1 MESWKFIHLVDSDG
15 RRRATISHM
24 LSGIGIHVEP
34 FEDSS
39 EISWKSQKHGMVL
52 AEDTPG
58 AVAILLDQMAQS
70 GNFMPIVAFSVE
82 PTTHDVA
89 RAIREGAVDFLQW
102 PCEASDIGNS
112 LIGAQTNGAHLGSL
126 RLREAMARSRIQRL
140 TKREREVLDGVAQGL
155 SNRKIGEWLA
165 ISARTVEIHR
175 ANMLQKMGALR
186 SADAIRIAVEASMA
200 N

>member
-1 MESWKFIHLVDSDG
+1 MESWTFIALVDSDS
-15 RRRATISHM
+15 RRRAKISHM

-39 EISWKSQKHGMVL
+39 EILWKSQKHGIVL
-52 AEDTPG
+52 VENTPG
-58 AVAILLDQMAQS
+58 AVAIIVDYMAQS
-70 GNFMPIVAFSVE
+70 SNFMPIVAFSVQ

-89 RAIREGAVDFLQW
+89 RAIREGATDFLEW
-102 PCEASDIGNS
+102 PCDASVIGNI
-112 LIGAQTNGAHLGSL
+112 LMGLQANGVSLGSL
-126 RLREAMARSRIQRL
+126 RLREAMARSRVRRL

-175 ANMLQKMGALR
+175 ANMLKKMGALR